1 MKTKVKKTL
10 AMLMSLVMIIACYVP
25 LLGAL
30 GIEAN
35 AAAVLS
41 GLLWP
46 VPTSYSITKDRYF
59 SSSHDGIDIEYCAKH
74 NIVAAYD
81 GKVVKYINKCQH
93 ISAYCQSCDENWFGV
108 GLILEHT
115 INGTKYYTHYAHMQ
129 YNSIPAKYSTVGAT
143 VKKGDVIGKVGS
155 SGFSGG
161 YHLHFAVY
169 KNSAFGTAVCTTP
182 TDSRHNYTSAN
193 GVSYTYS
200 ASTTKL
206 YWPVP
211 GHTILSQGFHDGTSI
226 SIGDSSISG
235 ATVIAAIGG
244 KVTHI
249 FSCNKNHDGTF
260 ECSNNCNGFGTGL
273 VIEGTDGRIYQYAH
287 LQYGSIPS
295 EIKVGST
302 VSDAQIIGKVG
313 NTGYISGN
321 ALEFGITV
329 GNYYTPSGYDPS
341 KESYIY
347 TEAEKKLTVT
357 YNINGG
363 YIDSTEY
370 KAVDNIVYKSDGTK
384 INHVWTYNK
393 TQTYGLWDAATFGL
407 KKDGYTFLGWG
418 TKPTGYD
425 GKIFDDKNTA
435 LLPSEINPNVA
446 NGSCS
451 TTLYALWVSD
461 TYSCVDSVIDTNT
474 GHKYIY
480 FNATVSWSDAKD
492 YSDEIGGYLA
502 TITSKSENDLIASL
516 LESDS
521 RVWLGGSDANEEGT
535 WTWVTGE
542 PFNYNNW
549 ADSEPSNSSGCE
561 HYMEYWVEKS
571 GWNDAPDYSGNNT
584 GFVVETQL
592 EECRITLDPNGG
604 DGGSDYI
611 TQWESESVTLSEV
624 PTRDGYTFFGWS
636 TDKNATTPE
645 YRQGDIY
652 LVYSSVTFY
661 AVWQADHVCSY
672 NYFVNYMAE
681 HPHYAVY
688 RCTCGETRVDYG
700 LTSTF
705 DNCTECN
712 PNPYPVVNVII
723 KNPSVT
729 TINYG
734 DSITLHAD
742 FEGTLPEG
750 AKIVWEPSNDNFS
763 YEVSADGKACK
774 ISPASSGD
782 TTFTARVVDAD
793 GKLLAEP
800 DTQTMTS
807 KAGFF
812 LKLIAFIK
820 GIFGLTKDIP
830 QVFKAVS

>member
-1 MKTKVKKTL
+1 MKTKTKKTL

-211 GHTILSQGFHDGTSI
+211 GHTTLSQGFHDGTSI

-244 KVTHI
+244 KVTHT

-287 LQYGSIPS
+287 FQNGSIPS
-295 EIKVGST
+295 GIKIGST
-302 VSDAQIIGKVG
+302 VSDAQVIGKVG
-313 NTGYISGN
+313 NTGYITGT
-321 ALEFGITV
+321 ALEFGISL
-329 GNYYTPSGYDPS
+329 GNYYTPSGIDPS

-347 TEAEKKLTVT
+347 TEIEKKLTVN

-370 KAVDNIVYKSDGTK
+370 KAVDSIVYKSDGTK
-384 INHVWTYNK
+384 INQVWTYNK
-393 TQTYGLWDAATFGL
+393 PQTYGLWDAATIGL

-418 TKPTGYD
+418 TKPTGSD
-425 GKIFDDKNTA
+425 GKVFDDKNTA
-435 LLPSEINPNVA
+435 LLPTDINPNVA
-446 NGSCS
+446 NGNCS
-451 TTLYALWVSD
+451 TTL
-461 TYSCVDSVIDTNT
+461 
-474 GHKYIY
+474 
-480 FNATVSWSDAKD
+480 
-492 YSDEIGGYLA
+492 
-502 TITSKSENDLIASL
+502 
-516 LESDS
+516 
-521 RVWLGGSDANEEGT
+521 
-535 WTWVTGE
+535 
-542 PFNYNNW
+542 
-549 ADSEPSNSSGCE
+549 
-561 HYMEYWVEKS
+561 
-571 GWNDAPDYSGNNT
+571 
-584 GFVVETQL
+584 
-592 EECRITLDPNGG
+592 
-604 DGGSDYI
+604 
-611 TQWESESVTLSEV
+611 
-624 PTRDGYTFFGWS
+624 
-636 TDKNATTPE
+636 
-645 YRQGDIY
+645 
-652 LVYSSVTFY
+652 Y

-763 YEVSADGKACK
+763 YEVSADGKAYK